1 MRILF
6 MDTETTGMIL
16 FKEPSDHPD
25 QPHVV
30 DLSCELWDASA
41 QEMVERYD
49 AIVNIGVPI
58 PPEMTDIHGIT
69 DEMAA
74 SGEAPADVLERFL
87 ELTKRADI
95 LVGHNVSFDIRMMR
109 IMAARVT
116 GEKWE
121 PMQPSFCTMRKST
134 NIVKAIKPS
143 ATRPDDWKWPTLT
156 EAVRHFFD
164 EDHGDAHRAAPD
176 CAAARRVY
184 FALQQ
189 LNLAA

>member
-1 MRILF
+1 MIALF
-6 MDTETTGMIL
+6 FDTETTGL
-16 FKEPSDHPD
+16 PLWKEPSDDPN

-30 DLSCELWDASA
+30 DLSCELWDVPGV
-41 QEMVERYD
+41 QMIERYD

-58 PPEMTDIHGIT
+58 PEDMTAIHGIT

-74 SGEAPADVLERFL
+74 AGEAPGDVLTEFMRL
-87 ELTKRADI
+87 VAASDL

-109 IMAARVT
+109 IMAARHT

-121 PMQPSFCTMRKST
+121 PLQPSFCTMRKST
-134 NIVKAIKPS
+134 NLVKAIKPT
-143 ATRPDDWKWPTLT
+143 AKRPDDWKWPTLT
-156 EAVRHFFD
+156 EAMRHFFD

-184 FALQQ
+184 FALHEQ
-189 LNLAA
+189 AVSA